1 MHKEQTDDAWLIRQ
15 TIDGNN
21 EAFAELVDRYKNA
34 VYRHSFVVVQDEDE
48 AEDIAQDTFITAYYK
63 LQSYNPEY
71 RFATWLFKIAT
82 NKSLTRVDKRKRTKI
97 LDYEKLQLVASHHVK
112 PHDAALHSELRR
124 AVQLLHPNYRSV
136 VSLYY
141 WQGLSY
147 QEVAD
152 VAGVPIGTV
161 RGWLSRAKQQL
172 KKELS

>member
-1 MHKEQTDDAWLIRQ
+1 MHKKQTDDAWLISQ
-15 TIDGNN
+15 TIDGDND
-21 EAFAELVDRYKNA
+21 AFAELVDRYKNA
-34 VYRHSFVVVQDEDE
+34 VYRHSYAIVQDESE

-63 LQSYNPEY
+63 LATYNSEY

-82 NKSLTRVDKRKRTKI
+82 NKALTQVAKRKRTTV
-97 LDYEKLQLVASHHVK
+97 LDDEMLERVK
-112 PHDAALHSELRR
+112 SPHIEPHDAAVHDELYR
-124 AVQLLHPNYRSV
+124 AVQSLNSDYRSV

-147 QEVAD
+147 QEIAVVIEA
-152 VAGVPIGTV
+152 PIGTV